1 MKPKLFLHGVTLAFG
16 GLTVIDSLDIQVMP
30 GSRTGLIGPNGAG
43 KTTVFNLISGVYRPN
58 AGEILLDDEAIDAV
72 PLDRRVRLGIGRTFQ
87 NLRMMKHLT
96 VLENIMLGQHTHV
109 GLWQRMLVPLNSP
122 FNRAGLT
129 ETRAA
134 AQLMGLSAHADLLA
148 DGLPY
153 GVQKRIEIARALV
166 TRPRLLLLDEPAAGL
181 NSSERDELL
190 SILLTQLP
198 KEMSVLIVEHDVAF
212 VSSLC
217 DHVVALNFGRK
228 IAEGRAEAVCSHPAV
243 IEAYLGKDDDAAD
256 ADAGVPAPALDETIV
271 PQESDQKSE
280 RAPGAE
286 RGTHAA

>member
-1 MKPKLFLHGVTLAFG
+1 MKPMLFLHGVSLAFG
-16 GLTVIDSLDIQVMP
+16 GLTVIDSLDIKVMP

-58 AGEILLDDEAIDAV
+58 AGEILLDDQAIDAV
-72 PLDRRVRLGIGRTFQ
+72 PLDRRVALGIGRTFQ

-96 VLENIMLGQHTHV
+96 VLENIMLGQHHHV
-109 GLWQRMLVPLNSP
+109 GLWRRMLVPLGTP
-122 FNRAGLT
+122 FNRADLA
-129 ETRAA
+129 EARAA
-134 AQLMGLSAHADLLA
+134 AALMGLEAHVNLLA

-181 NSSERDELL
+181 NSSERDALL
-190 SILLTQLP
+190 AILVTKLP
-198 KEMSVLIVEHDVAF
+198 KEMSVLIVEHDVSF
-212 VSSLC
+212 VSNLC

-228 IAEGRAEAVCSHPAV
+228 IAEGGAAAVCSHPAV

-256 ADAGVPAPALDETIV
+256 AGAAEPAPALDETI
-271 PQESDQKSE
+271 PASESARPASTK
-280 RAPGAE
+280 
-286 RGTHAA
+286 RGIHAA